1 MEIKGHARHTLDEEL
16 NRLEHSL
23 LEMAALGEQMVG
35 RAVDS
40 LVRLDPEEARETLDL
55 DDAIDALDLEI
66 ENLCLRVLAL
76 QQPAA
81 KDLRVVGTAM
91 KMITDIERIGDLACD
106 IAKAGLKIEKE
117 LGSSSIVDIPKIA
130 SICRTMILQSL
141 EAYVKCDLD
150 IVHAVIAQDDE
161 VDRLYRELREQI
173 HDHMRTHS
181 EAVVSDSWLLLAL
194 HHLERIADHA
204 VNIAERVAFMVTGVP
219 ANLATSHRTDQSSQ

>member
-1 MEIKGHARHTLDEEL
+1 MR
-16 NRLEHSL
+16 
-23 LEMAALGEQMVG
+23 
-35 RAVDS
+35 
-40 LVRLDPEEARETLDL
+40 
-55 DDAIDALDLEI
+55 ALDLEI

-81 KDLRVVGTAM
+81 KDLRGVGTAM

-150 IVHAVIAQDDE
+150 IVHAVIDQDDE

-219 ANLATSHRTDQSSQ
+219 ANLATSHRADHPSQ